1 MKFKYNLI
9 AMSLL
14 GTMMVS
20 CDPLGD
26 IYQEIDAQGSDVTKS
41 KEEYVLTKADYESIA
56 KAALA
61 DAGEDETNKALAN
74 KVKTDLA
81 LNSFATA
88 DKYVP
93 AILKSLYPSWG
104 EGSTVGVTY
113 NFQEEISEEV
123 KQFAN
128 VAIYELTDDD
138 YAKVWGE
145 EETMSFLSPK
155 HAPETV
161 LPEVLKA
168 SMSDASAGSFVAVD
182 YKYDE
187 KDPEYVQGQDLFS
200 EDFNSLENDAYVDAL
215 PGWKDLIVEGTKG
228 WQANVYKEDGCF
240 ELSAYKAGGK
250 LDRCLVTPA
259 VAITNADAG
268 FTFDLAMG
276 YYKGDCLS
284 VYVSDS
290 YDGGDVFSEANWTE
304 ITSSLNFPEG
314 NSGGYTDEANVGTY
328 SLAAYNGKTVYF
340 AFRYR
345 GEDGVATTTIQID
358 NVKVTTSR
366 MSETNEKPYNALYQ
380 FDGAQWKAYKGSEA
394 ILVAPA
400 DYDAMG
406 TPGSHDNFSSSDKPE
421 NYLPQFLAGKYP
433 YAQQGDSKV
442 VLYKYYDSTNKT
454 TTMIGDEYKYDTA
467 WTLNKNIVTK
477 SKETYI
483 VVSGQWI
490 FSPIVNVSMTK
501 DDYQI
506 LVDWVAENHPG
517 YIDAKYKDSEY
528 WFGASVNY
536 SNFNVSLPKRRSN
549 DPDGVLTD
557 KSDEEAEVYLANMVA
572 EGAKKLLELKYPNAD
587 AQMNG
592 ADVHYV
598 VSTTVYDGG
607 YFVYTFKFKSLGG
620 GQFEQAGE
628 PEISSK

>member
-182 YKYDE
+182 YKYDD

-200 EDFNSLENDAYVDAL
+200 EDFNSLVKGDEVTTTLTD
-215 PGWKDLIVEGTKG
+215 WKSEVVEGSVK
-228 WQANVYKEDGCF
+228 WKANEYSGDLFAEV
-240 ELSAYKAGGK
+240 SAYGTGGK
-250 LDRCLVTPA
+250 LDSWLITPA
-259 VAITNADAG
+259 VNITSTDAG
-268 FTFDLAMG
+268 FTFNVTQR
-276 YYKGDCLS
+276 YYKGNCLS
-284 VYVSDS
+284 VYISDT
-290 YDGGDVFSEANWTE
+290 YAGGEFVESEWVN
-304 ITSSLNFPEG
+304 ITSSFNIPQATMD
-314 NSGGYTDEANVGTY
+314 NKANVGTY
-328 SLAAYNGKTVYF
+328 SLSEYNGKNVYF
-340 AFRYR
+340 AFRYQ
-345 GEDGVATTTIQID
+345 GEDNVATTTVRVD
-358 NVKVTTSR
+358 DVKVTTTR

-406 TPGSHDNFSSSDKPE
+406 APGSHDNFSSSDKPE
-421 NYLPQFLAGKYP
+421 NYLLQFLAGKYP